1 MSTPISV
8 RLDDD
13 ALRALTVLESAGLTR
28 SDAIRLA
35 LIEAA
40 QLRRR
45 DDAVRAEVLALDDD
59 EEDRRELQAV
69 ASLMQSLRAAG

>member
-13 ALRALTVLESAGLTR
+13 ALRALSQLESAGLSR
-28 SDAIRLA
+28 SDAVRLA

-40 QLRRR
+40 QRRQR
-45 DDAVRAEVLALDDD
+45 DDAVRAEVLALDAD
-59 EEDRRELQAV
+59 EDDRREMLAV
-69 ASLMQSLRAAG
+69 TSLMESLRASG